1 MHPRGFSPE
10 MTEEDQKKLEGL
22 NRLRETVMEP
32 LAQFEESLRSGT
44 GKGIAYGVY
53 QLLERLNAAQN
64 IRRMADEL
72 ENMGEWNLAQEQ
84 IRLWD
89 MLMEILD
96 QMALV
101 LKEQHLSPRRW
112 SELFQLVVQS
122 EEIAFIPQGVDEV
135 SVGGADRSRPAA
147 PRAVFL
153 IGAEE
158 GEFPRT
164 PVSAGVFSDAA
175 ADDPHG
181 PASIRFPGK
190 AGCRGKIPGLY
201 GGGFPLG
208 EAVRLLCQLRPVRRG
223 EIAILPGAGGSEDF
237 PRMSGGG
244 SLPGGFL

>member
-1 MHPRGFSPE
+1 MYKR
-10 MTEEDQKKLEGL
+10 Q
-22 NRLRETVMEP
+22 
-32 LAQFEESLRSGT
+32 

-164 PVSAGVFSDAA
+164 PVSAGVFSDAERRLMI
-175 ADDPHG
+175 
-181 PASIRFPGK
+181 SM
-190 AGCRGKIPGLY
+190 GL
-201 GGGFPLG
+201 PLY
-208 EAVRLLCQLRPVRRG
+208 L
-223 EIAILPGAGGSEDF
+223 
-237 PRMSGGG
+237 
-244 SLPGGFL
+244 SLIHI

>member
-1 MHPRGFSPE
+1 MP
-10 MTEEDQKKLEGL
+10 
-22 NRLRETVMEP
+22 
-32 LAQFEESLRSGT
+32 
-44 GKGIAYGVY
+44 
-53 QLLERLNAAQN
+53 
-64 IRRMADEL
+64 
-72 ENMGEWNLAQEQ
+72 EQ

-164 PVSAGVFSDAA
+164 PVSAGVFSDAERRLMISMGLPLYDSLEKLAVEERYLAYMA
-175 ADDPHG
+175 AVSPSEAISSLY
-181 PASIRFPGK
+181 PAPTCPAGRDRHPPWCGRFGRFSPNVRWRIAPRRLSLICSG
-190 AGCRGKIPGLY
+190 RRS
-201 GGGFPLG
+201 PL
-208 EAVRLLCQLRPVRRG
+208 LSLPPVC
-223 EIAILPGAGGSEDF
+223 
-237 PRMSGGG
+237 GG
-244 SLPGGFL
+244 SLRKERKP